1 MPESLVYLSPC
12 IPVFLRF
19 KQWRLS
25 ESSIHIRYFARP
37 TGQTVLLL
45 KRAFEAY
52 RALAKP
58 EQRKCYSW

>member
-1 MPESLVYLSPC
+1 MPESLIYLSPC

-19 KQWRLS
+19 KQCTLS

-45 KRAFEAY
+45 KRGFEAY

-58 EQRKCYSW
+58 EQRKCCSW